1 MLVDTPDISETLLP
15 AHKKQGDF
23 VSVQRVEAITA
34 KPIMQTNTHT
44 SIQLT
49 FIYVGIK
56 GHNSQTHHA
65 HKYAHIHTSIQ
76 LTCICVGLTVKD
88 ITVKSITHTF
98 TQAYN

>member
-1 MLVDTPDISETLLP
+1 MLVDTPDISETLSP
-15 AHKKQGDF
+15 AHKKQGNF
-23 VSVQRVEAITA
+23 VSVQRVEAIMA
-34 KPIMQTNTHT
+34 QPIMQTNTHT

-65 HKYAHIHTSIQ
+65 HIHTSIQ
-76 LTCICVGLTVKD
+76 LTCIYVGLKVKD
-88 ITVKSITHTF
+88 ITVKPIMHTGMHTF